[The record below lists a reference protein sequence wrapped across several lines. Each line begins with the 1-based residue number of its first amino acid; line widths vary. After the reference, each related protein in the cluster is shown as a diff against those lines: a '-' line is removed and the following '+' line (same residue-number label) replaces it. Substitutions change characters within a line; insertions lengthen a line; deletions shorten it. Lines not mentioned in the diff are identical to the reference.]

1 MKYLLDLMDLYGYA
15 GCDHV
20 DLPKSCNTS
29 ETKKGDPVVWKR
41 KHGTGVL
48 FALVVAVVLAVG
60 LMMGAASPALATLP

>member
-1 MKYLLDLMDLYGYA
+1 M
-15 GCDHV
+15 

-29 ETKKGDPVVWKR
+29 EMKKGDPVVWKR